1 MIHDLLHRLRA
12 WEKRRYVRVRAR
24 KLSKHIF
31 IEGQPGWYTLLG
43 LISAWWVP
51 LWLFTTNP
59 EAHMRWT
66 GMLLQIGGV
75 GTVAWGLSKTRQLF
89 GRQGI
94 GESIIRW
101 AAAIPEQFHCPKPVS
116 ASINMDMAGVS
127 QSMTGPVRISA
138 KMKSLEEKVSWL
150 LDQVEKLENRME
162 DLSREGRQREKKLK
176 GLIDEESSERE
187 SADENISQQ
196 IEEVAIGGLH
206 LELMGLVWLVVGIVL
221 SSFPVVLGGVLS
233 PFG

>member
-1 MIHDLLHRLRA
+1 MIHDLLHRVRA
-12 WEKRRYVRVRAR
+12 WEKRHYVRDRTR
-24 KLSKHIF
+24 RLSRHVF
-31 IEGQPGWYTLLG
+31 VEGQPGWYTLLG
-43 LISAWWVP
+43 LFAAWWIP
-51 LWLFTTNP
+51 LWLFTINP

-89 GRQGI
+89 NQPGI
-94 GESIIRW
+94 WESIVSW
-101 AAAIPEQFHCPKPVS
+101 VAAIPDQVCAPTAVS
-116 ASINMDMAGVS
+116 ASISEMIPGP
-127 QSMTGPVRISA
+127 SMSAHGQVRASHED
-138 KMKSLEEKVSWL
+138 KSLEEKVSWL
-150 LDQVEKLENRME
+150 LHQVEKLENRME
-162 DLSREGRQREKKLK
+162 DLRREGRQREKQLEV
-176 GLIDEESSERE
+176 LIEEEASERE

-206 LELMGLVWLVVGIVL
+206 LEFMGVVWLVVGIVL